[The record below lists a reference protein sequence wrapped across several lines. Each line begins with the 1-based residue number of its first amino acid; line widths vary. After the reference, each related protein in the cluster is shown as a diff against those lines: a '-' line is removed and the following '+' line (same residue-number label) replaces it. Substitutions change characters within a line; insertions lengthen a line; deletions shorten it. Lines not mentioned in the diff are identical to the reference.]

1 MSISQLI
8 NSNEIRYRIC
18 RHAIFWLMYI
28 IGYSFIGIDTGYGL
42 FGPFMLAI
50 RWLPF
55 TALNTYVILYWL
67 VERYLLR
74 LRYRTFFLLLAAWT
88 AVGVFLAFLTHLY
101 LVYPY
106 CWEPGPRPSFRQAL
120 PEIFDIYPIF
130 VCNVVTG
137 FAVFLRLYKF
147 WRIELLQKL
156 QLKQGK
162 TDAELE
168 LLKAQL
174 HPHFLFNTLN
184 NLYTLILEKSPR
196 APEMLLRLSG
206 ILNYVLNDCQGSEV
220 SLKKEIAFCQ
230 DYIDLEKERYG
241 DRLDVVTNFSG
252 DLESRTITPML
263 FQPFIENALKHGAA
277 EQLGKVWIN
286 IELTI
291 HNNELSFRVINSA
304 GFSAQSSPSGGI
316 GIANILRRLQLLYPG
331 RHRFARSQEAGL
343 HSISLTIDLTS
354 ATSGRSYRV
363 SKKGKPLVAGLASN
377 FDLAHN

>member
-1 MSISQLI
+1 MSISQLV
-8 NSNEIRYRIC
+8 NSNEIRYRVC
-18 RHAIFWLMYI
+18 RHALFWLMYLV
-28 IGYSFIGIDTGYGL
+28 GYSFIGIDIGYGL
-42 FGPFMLAI
+42 FGPFNLAI

-55 TALNTYVILYWL
+55 AALNTYVILYWL

-74 LRYRTFFLLLAAWT
+74 SKYRTFFLLLAAWT
-88 AVGVFLAFLTHLY
+88 VVGIFLAFLTHLY
-101 LVYPY
+101 IVYPY
-106 CWEPGPRPSFRQAL
+106 CWDPGPRPGFRQAL

-130 VCNVVTG
+130 VCDVVTG

-147 WRIELLQKL
+147 WRVELLQKL

-220 SLKKEIAFCQ
+220 SLKKEVAFCQ

-252 DLESRTITPML
+252 DIESKTITPML

-286 IELTI
+286 IELTVY
-291 HNNELSFRVINSA
+291 NNELSFRVINSA
-304 GFSAQSSPSGGI
+304 DFSAQSSSSGGI
-316 GIANILRRLQLLYPG
+316 GIANIQRRLQLLYPG

-343 HSISLTIDLTS
+343 HSISLTIDLAS
-354 ATSGRSYRV
+354 GTSGRSYRLR
-363 SKKGKPLVAGLASN
+363 KKGKPVVAGLAPNYNLS
-377 FDLAHN
+377 HS